1 LKGLILA
8 KFDLLIKEGFLVD
21 PANNRQGKWDV
32 AISSGRVAAVDPELN
47 PDQAREVFNA
57 NGKLV
62 FPGLVDSHV
71 HLSPAER
78 GIGFRMLARA
88 GVTCCLECGGYIED
102 VLEGMAKYGSGI
114 GVAVLNRLDP
124 GESISGPDANKQ
136 ELADYLDQSLESGA
150 FGLKLLGGHLPLSPE
165 TTAAAIEV
173 VNQNQVYG
181 AFHCGT
187 TRNGSNLNG
196 FLEALDLAGN
206 NRIHVCHI
214 TAYCRGLTHGSPVE
228 ETMIALKALSDR
240 KHLVSESHNGP
251 YNGTWAK
258 LEEGIPRS
266 HVTRTCLET
275 GGFDATREGMLS
287 ATREGYMRVQKRTD
301 AGVIYLEPEEG
312 EVYLKAVDFQT
323 TVSFPVNRR
332 STAFLTA
339 TERDE
344 KERFIVTALST
355 DGGAIPRN
363 FLLSHGLSLVRFD
376 AWTLSEFAIKC
387 CWAPARMLGLPRKGH
402 LSPGADG
409 DLVVADPNS
418 HEAVLTVARGRIVM
432 SNGVVVG
439 DGGTVI
445 TTERGEKRL
454 REKGISTE
462 IADFESSLF
471 YNAPYNPGFL
481 NA

>member
-1 LKGLILA
+1 MA
-8 KFDLLIKEGFLVD
+8 KFDLLIKGGFLVD
-21 PANNRQGKWDV
+21 PVNNRQGELDV
-32 AISSGRVAAVDPELN
+32 AFSGDRVAAVDLELN
-47 PDQAREVFNA
+47 PDHSREVFDA
-57 NGKLV
+57 SGKLV

-71 HLSPAER
+71 HLTPMER
-78 GIGFRMLARA
+78 GIGFRMLAKA

-114 GVAVLNRLDP
+114 GVAALNRLDP
-124 GESISGPDANKQ
+124 GESISGPDADKQ
-136 ELADYLDQSLESGA
+136 ELSDYLDQSLESGA
-150 FGLKLLGGHLPLSPE
+150 FGLKLIGGHLPLSPE

-173 VNQNQVYG
+173 VNKNRVYG

-196 FLEALDLAGN
+196 LLEALDLAGN
-206 NRIHVCHI
+206 NRLHVCHI

-228 ETMIALKALSDR
+228 ETMIALKELSAR
-240 KHLVSESHNGP
+240 PHLVSESHNGP
-251 YNGTWAK
+251 YNGTSAK

-266 HVTRTCLET
+266 HVTRTCLES
-275 GGFDATREGMLS
+275 GGFEADRDGLLS
-287 ATREGYMRVQKRTD
+287 AAREGYMRVQKRTD

-312 EVYLKAVDFQT
+312 EAYLKTVDFQS

-332 STAFLTA
+332 SSAFLTA
-339 TERDE
+339 TEKDE
-344 KERFIVTALST
+344 KDRFIVTALST

-376 AWTLSEFAIKC
+376 AWTLADFVIKC
-387 CWAPARMLGLPRKGH
+387 CWAPARMLGLPQKGH
-402 LSPGADG
+402 LSPDADG
-409 DLVVADPNS
+409 DLVVVDPDS
-418 HEAVLTVARGRIVM
+418 HEAVLTVAGGRIVM

-445 TTERGEKRL
+445 TTERGAKGL
-454 REKGISTE
+454 REKGISIK

-471 YNAPYNPGFL
+471 YNAPYDPGFL